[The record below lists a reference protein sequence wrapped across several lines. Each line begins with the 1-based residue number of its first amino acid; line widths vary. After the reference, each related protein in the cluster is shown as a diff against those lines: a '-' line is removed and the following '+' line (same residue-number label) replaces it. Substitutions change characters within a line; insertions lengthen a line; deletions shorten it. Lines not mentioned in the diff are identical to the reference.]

1 VKPIINEALIAV
13 AIKQLKEELADLKQN
28 PRRGRPGPQG
38 ERGIPGLIGE
48 EGPAGPRGAQGLK
61 GDIGPVGPAGPQG
74 EHGLIG
80 EQGPQGIQGIQGEV
94 GPQGEQGIQGEQ
106 GEQGPRGERGP
117 QGLQGPRGD
126 VGPAGPQGIQGVQG
140 PKGDKG
146 DKGDPGVDGQQG
158 PKGDRGETG
167 AQGPQGLR
175 GEIGPQGLQGPKG
188 DKGDKGDRGDVGP
201 QGPAG
206 KDGVT
211 PDVEPIIKRAQDDF
225 NRWRENINKSLASI
239 GGGGLGEKDVIAIA
253 RQYGGGGGGS
263 GTVDSAAT
271 ISLIQQYSGTG
282 TVDSA
287 YLSALAQSLV
297 PLEDS
302 TYDLGSPTK
311 KWKDLHLSGNT
322 INLGAATIST
332 GSGGGIQLASAD
344 GSVSKPQVSNTT
356 TIPGTVNLDMR
367 DPIGDTS
374 GNYTESV
381 FGDQSAGPFGEDL
394 VSVYDC
400 MEPQGSIRSLDL
412 GAL

>member
-1 VKPIINEALIAV
+1 MKPIINEALIAV

-61 GDIGPVGPAGPQG
+61 GDTGPVGPAGPQG

-80 EQGPQGIQGIQGEV
+80 EQGPRGIQGEVGPQGIQGERGLDGKDGLDGRDGKDGAVGPV
-94 GPQGEQGIQGEQ
+94 GPQGEQGIQGER
-106 GEQGPRGERGP
+106 GPHGERGP
-117 QGLQGPRGD
+117 IGLQGERGPIGLQGVPGKD
-126 VGPAGPQGIQGVQG
+126 GLDGKPGEKGERGSIGPQGLRG

-146 DKGDPGVDGQQG
+146 
-158 PKGDRGETG
+158 E
-167 AQGPQGLR
+167 
-175 GEIGPQGLQGPKG
+175 
-188 DKGDKGDRGDVGP
+188 KGDRGDVGP

-225 NRWRENINKSLASI
+225 NRWRENVNKSLASL
-239 GGGGLGEKDVIAIA
+239 GGGGLGERDVIAIA
-253 RQYGGGGGGS
+253 QQYGGGGGS

-271 ISLIQQYSGTG
+271 ISLIQQYGG
-282 TVDSA
+282 VDSA
-287 YLSALAQSLV
+287 YLSALQQSLI
-297 PLEDS
+297 PLVDS
-302 TYDLGSPTK
+302 TYDLGSSTK
-311 KWKDLHLSGNT
+311 KWKDLYLSGST
-322 INLGAATIST
+322 INLGQSKIST
-332 GSGGGIQLASAD
+332 GNGGIVQLTSTD
-344 GSVSKPQVSNTT
+344 GSISKPSVSNTT

-367 DPIGDTS
+367 NPVGDTS

-381 FGDQSAGPFGEDL
+381 FGDKSIGPFGEDL

-400 MEPQGSIRSLDL
+400 MEPQGSIEALDL
-412 GAL
+412 GVL